1 MMGWPWLDLT
11 AVSQVEKIIRSRI
24 YECTFWKEKCFA
36 LTAESLIDVAC
47 DLTHIGGT
55 FGQSILPSPFL
66 CLILKL
72 LQIQPDKEIVIE
84 YIKDEDF
91 K

>member
-1 MMGWPWLDLT
+1 MCGC
-11 AVSQVEKIIRSRI
+11 QVEKIIRSRI
-24 YECTFWKEKCFA
+24 YESTFWKEKCFA

-47 DLTHIGGT
+47 DLTHVGGT
-55 FGQSILPSPFL
+55 FGQSVLPCEFL
-66 CLILKL
+66 CLTLKL
-72 LQIQPDKEIVIE
+72 LQIQPDKEIIGE